1 MRPPQKL
8 TPGAEAMERLTTIRL
23 YGALG
28 ARFGRVHKFAVQ
40 TSMEAVKALCVN
52 FDGFEDY
59 LNNAKSNGMV
69 FAVFRG
75 KRNIGLDDFKSL
87 GGCDDIRIA
96 PVMEGAKKAGLF
108 QTILGAVLV
117 VVGAVVGVM
126 TSWTGIGGVIGS
138 GMVSAGIGMMA
149 GGVYQMLSPQ
159 PKGLRSRDDPDNK
172 PSYAFGGAVNTLAM
186 GNPIALLY
194 GEREI
199 GGAIISAGIVAE
211 DI

>member
-1 MRPPQKL
+1 M
-8 TPGAEAMERLTTIRL
+8 ARLTTICL

-40 TSMEAVKALCVN
+40 TSAEAVKALCVN
-52 FDGFEDY
+52 FDGFESY
-59 LNNAKSNGMV
+59 LMNAKKNGMV

-75 KRNIGLDDFKSL
+75 KRNIGVEDYQNL
-87 GGCDDIRIA
+87 GGNNDIRIA
-96 PVMEGAKKAGLF
+96 PVMEGAKKAGMF
-108 QTILGAVLV
+108 QTILGAVMV
-117 VVGAVVGVM
+117 VAGIAIATLSYGALATFGA
-126 TSWTGIGGVIGS
+126 GLAAGGV
-138 GMVSAGIGMMA
+138 GMMA

-159 PKGLRSRDDPDNK
+159 PKGLQGRDDPDNR
-172 PSYAFGGAVNTLAM
+172 PSYAFGGAVNTIAM
-186 GNPIALLY
+186 GNPVPVLY

>member
-1 MRPPQKL
+1 M
-8 TPGAEAMERLTTIRL
+8 RLTTVRL

-28 ARFGRVHKFAVQ
+28 ARFGRVHKFAVN
-40 TSMEAVKALCVN
+40 TSQEAVKALSVN

-75 KRNIGLDDFKSL
+75 KRNIDVEDYRNL
-87 GGCDDIRIA
+87 GGADDIRIA
-96 PVMEGAKKAGLF
+96 PIMEGAKKAGMF
-108 QTILGAVLV
+108 QTILGAVLLV
-117 VVGAVVGVM
+117 
-126 TSWTGIGGVIGS
+126 
-138 GMVSAGIGMMA
+138 AGIAISVLSVGTMSAFGAQMAWAGGAMMA
-149 GGVYQMLSPQ
+149 GGVFQMLSPQ
-159 PKGLRSRDDPDNK
+159 PRGLHGRQDPDNK
-172 PSYAFGGAVNTLAM
+172 PSYAFGGAVNSTAM
-186 GNPIALLY
+186 GNPVALLY

>member
-1 MRPPQKL
+1 M
-8 TPGAEAMERLTTIRL
+8 ARLTTIRL

-28 ARFGRVHKFAVQ
+28 ARFGRVHRLAVQ
-40 TSMEAVKALCVN
+40 TSAEAVKALCIN
-52 FDGFEDY
+52 LDGLESF
-59 LNNAKSNGMV
+59 LMNAKKNGMT

-75 KRNIGLDDFKSL
+75 KRNIGAQDFKEL
-87 GGCDDIRIA
+87 GGDSDIRIA

-108 QTILGAVLV
+108 QTILGAVMV
-117 VVGAVVGVM
+117 VAGIVVTGMTFGSAGVVGA
-126 TSWTGIGGVIGS
+126 
-138 GMVSAGIGMMA
+138 GMISAGIGMAA
-149 GGVYQMLSPQ
+149 GGIYQMLSPQ
-159 PKGLRSRDDPDNK
+159 PKGLQGRDDPDNK

-186 GNPIALLY
+186 GNPVALLY

>member
-1 MRPPQKL
+1 M
-8 TPGAEAMERLTTIRL
+8 ARLTTIRL

-28 ARFGRVHKFAVQ
+28 ARFGRVHRLAVQ
-40 TSMEAVKALCVN
+40 TSAEAVKALCIN
-52 FDGFEDY
+52 LDGLESY
-59 LNNAKSNGMV
+59 LMNAKKNGMT

-75 KRNIGLDDFKSL
+75 KRNIGVDDFKGL
-87 GGCDDIRIA
+87 TGDTDIRIA

-108 QTILGAVLV
+108 QTILGAVMV
-117 VVGAVVGVM
+117 VAGIVVTGM
-126 TSWTGIGGVIGS
+126 TFGSAGVIGA
-138 GMVSAGIGMMA
+138 GMISAGIGMMA
-149 GGVYQMLSPQ
+149 GGIYQMLSPQ
-159 PKGLRSRDDPDNK
+159 PKGLQGRDDPDNK

-186 GNPIALLY
+186 GNPVALLY

>member
-1 MRPPQKL
+1 M
-8 TPGAEAMERLTTIRL
+8 ARLTTIRL

-28 ARFGRVHKFAVQ
+28 ARFGRVHKLAVQ
-40 TSMEAVKALCVN
+40 TSAEAVKALCIN
-52 FDGFEDY
+52 LDGLESY
-59 LNNAKSNGMV
+59 LLNAKKNGMT

-75 KRNIGLDDFKSL
+75 RRNIGADDFKNLAGST
-87 GGCDDIRIA
+87 DIRIA

-108 QTILGAVLV
+108 QTILGAVMV
-117 VVGAVVGVM
+117 VAGIVVTGM
-126 TSWTGIGGVIGS
+126 TFGSAGVIGA

-149 GGVYQMLSPQ
+149 GGIYQMFSPQ
-159 PKGLRSRDDPDNK
+159 PKGLQGRDDPDNK
-172 PSYAFGGAVNTLAM
+172 PSYAFGGSVNTLAM
-186 GNPIALLY
+186 GNPVALLY

>member
-1 MRPPQKL
+1 M
-8 TPGAEAMERLTTIRL
+8 ARLTTIRL

-28 ARFGRVHKFAVQ
+28 ARFGRVHRLAVQ
-40 TSMEAVKALCVN
+40 TSAEAVKALCIN
-52 FDGFEDY
+52 LDGLESF
-59 LNNAKSNGMV
+59 LMNAKKNGMT

-75 KRNIGLDDFKSL
+75 KRNIGAQDFKEL
-87 GGCDDIRIA
+87 GGDSDIRIA

-108 QTILGAVLV
+108 QTILGAVMV
-117 VVGAVVGVM
+117 VAGIVVTGM
-126 TSWTGIGGVIGS
+126 TFGSAGVIGA
-138 GMVSAGIGMMA
+138 GMISAGIGMAA
-149 GGVYQMLSPQ
+149 GGIYQMLSPQ
-159 PKGLRSRDDPDNK
+159 PKGLQGRDDPDNK

-186 GNPIALLY
+186 GNPVALLY

>member
-1 MRPPQKL
+1 M
-8 TPGAEAMERLTTIRL
+8 ARLTTIRL

-28 ARFGRVHKFAVQ
+28 ARFGRVHKLAVQ
-40 TSMEAVKALCVN
+40 TSAEAVKALCVN
-52 FDGFEDY
+52 FDGLEEY
-59 LNNAKSNGMV
+59 LMNAKKNGMT

-75 KRNIGLDDFKSL
+75 QRNIGVQDFKEL
-87 GGCDDIRIA
+87 GGDSDIRIA
-96 PVMEGAKKAGLF
+96 PIMEGAKKAGMF

-126 TSWTGIGGVIGS
+126 TSWTGVGGVIGS
-138 GMVSAGIGMMA
+138 GMVTAGIGMMA

-159 PKGLRSRDDPDNK
+159 PKGLQGRDDPDNK
-172 PSYAFGGAVNTLAM
+172 PSYAFGGSVNTLAM
-186 GNPIALLY
+186 GNPVALLY

>member
-1 MRPPQKL
+1 
-8 TPGAEAMERLTTIRL
+8 MERLTTIRL

-87 GGCDDIRIA
+87 CGSDDIRIA

-108 QTILGAVLV
+108 QTILGAIMV
-117 VVGAVVGVM
+117 VVGGIM
-126 TSWTGIGGVIGS
+126 TYVSGGTASPLAAGLISS
-138 GMVSAGIGMMA
+138 GLAMMA
-149 GGVYQMLSPQ
+149 GGIYQMLSPQ
-159 PKGLRSRDDPDNK
+159 PKGLQGRDDPDNK
-172 PSYAFGGAVNTLAM
+172 PSYAFGGAVNSLAM
-186 GNPIALLY
+186 GNPVPVLY

-199 GGAIISAGIVAE
+199 GGGIISAGIVAE